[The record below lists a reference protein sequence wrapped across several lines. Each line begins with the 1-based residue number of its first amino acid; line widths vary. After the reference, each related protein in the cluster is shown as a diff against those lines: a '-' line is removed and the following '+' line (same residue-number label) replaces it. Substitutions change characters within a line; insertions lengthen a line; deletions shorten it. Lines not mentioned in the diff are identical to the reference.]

1 MLCKF
6 WHIGLPGCGHDRLF
20 YMTLAQLMQVGKSA
34 LELGK
39 KKLFISTATWV
50 DSALNKSKNSTRST
64 QVAVLVN
71 KKKIIH

>member
-1 MLCKF
+1 M
-6 WHIGLPGCGHDRLF
+6 
-20 YMTLAQLMQVGKSA
+20 MQVGKSA